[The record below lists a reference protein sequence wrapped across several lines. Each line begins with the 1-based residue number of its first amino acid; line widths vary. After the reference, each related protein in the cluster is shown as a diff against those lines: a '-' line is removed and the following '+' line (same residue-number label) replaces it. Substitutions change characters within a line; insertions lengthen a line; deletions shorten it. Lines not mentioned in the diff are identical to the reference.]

1 MKLRFE
7 MIQPKAQD
15 IIDGKIQSV
24 IKFADKVSELQ
35 NFKTPLF
42 YLQESPEKAG
52 IITRKILGGLH

>member
-24 IKFADKVSELQ
+24 IKFAGKVSELQ

-42 YLQESPEKAG
+42 YL
-52 IITRKILGGLH
+52 